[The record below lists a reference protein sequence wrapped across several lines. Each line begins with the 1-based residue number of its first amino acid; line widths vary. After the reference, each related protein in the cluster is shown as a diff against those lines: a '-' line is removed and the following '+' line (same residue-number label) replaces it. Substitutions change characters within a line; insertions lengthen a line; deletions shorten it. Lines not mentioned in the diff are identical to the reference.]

1 MCINL
6 LTKYDCGHESVSSL
20 TCQKRPCKK
29 NEKHIRPKSHAC
41 TKCGNAYMA
50 QLQEEC
56 DDAKRRLQDAD
67 SAFAQALERAD
78 AIEIKFEVV
87 KVQKHK
93 LAKQLKA
100 LSQENSNLL
109 EREGVSLRR
118 VEALHLELEATRS
131 RIPKNEYIFTE
142 ILRYFACGHDTA
154 EICST
159 KGVAKEDCHYK
170 QVLGS
175 ESDKL
180 CADCQMQEK
189 AHYEAAIMGFTGA
202 QEAQEGVIYEP
213 QSKTTPSEERYTGQ
227 ELSAKKEN
235 EPVREPVVAD
245 ESLHGSQDSL
255 KPLRQ
260 SEELEARDI
269 VENMDMIKTNY
280 GFLERQES
288 VLLGVE
294 SSVDEVH
301 LMEKTMSLCEQEST
315 PSVPC
320 FATMNEHFEKDLLE
334 ADACAGALQKH
345 GNASASVHDLK
356 FKSKMRSYGS
366 KA

>member
-20 TCQKRPCKK
+20 TCQKRLCKK

-50 QLQEEC
+50 QLREEC

-78 AIEIKFEVV
+78 AIETKFEVV

-109 EREGVSLRR
+109 EREGASLRR

-189 AHYEAAIMGFTGA
+189 AH
-202 QEAQEGVIYEP
+202 EAQEGLVCDFRG
-213 QSKTTPSEERYTGQ
+213 KTDPSEEMYTGQ
-227 ELSAKKEN
+227 EPSTKKEK
-235 EPVREPVVAD
+235 EPACEPAVAD
-245 ESLHGSQDSL
+245 ESLHGSQDPL

-260 SEELEARDI
+260 SEELEACDI
-269 VENMDMIKTNY
+269 FERVDRIKIND
-280 GFLERQES
+280 GFIKQQEP

-294 SSVDEVH
+294 SSVDLV
-301 LMEKTMSLCEQEST
+301 KYT
-315 PSVPC
+315 
-320 FATMNEHFEKDLLE
+320 
-334 ADACAGALQKH
+334 
-345 GNASASVHDLK
+345 
-356 FKSKMRSYGS
+356 
-366 KA
+366 